1 MQNEL
6 TAIWQF
12 QAMWPPTIAIFA
24 CSFQFLVINTDTL
37 VIKDLTGMKDWP
49 PVIEDAD
56 NLSLLK

>member
-1 MQNEL
+1 
-6 TAIWQF
+6 
-12 QAMWPPTIAIFA
+12 MWPPAIAVLA
-24 CSFQFLVINTDTL
+24 ASFQFLVINTGTL